1 MYKEIKNHLF
11 IQLVFFMKPSFRYL
25 DIVYAT
31 GSTSFKYLFTS
42 VSRLVCGKRYR
53 GKHLIYSQA
62 LNCISCSTVFAA
74 MQVYYCMITLIIF
87 FSFSQQICKEL
98 DLFDVYYK
106 CHTDKTQEHACLFYW
121 IQHDNRILM

>member
-1 MYKEIKNHLF
+1 MYKEIKNNFF
-11 IQLVFFMKPSFRYL
+11 IQLVFFLKPFFRYL

-87 FSFSQQICKEL
+87 FSFSQQIMCLMYIISVTQTKHKNML
-98 DLFDVYYK
+98 VYSTEFNMTIEY
-106 CHTDKTQEHACLFYW
+106 
-121 IQHDNRILM
+121 

>member
-1 MYKEIKNHLF
+1 MYKEIKNHFF
-11 IQLVFFMKPSFRYL
+11 IQLGFFMKPSFRYL

-62 LNCISCSTVFAA
+62 SNCISCSTVFAA
-74 MQVYYCMITLIIF
+74 MQVYYCMITLIII

-98 DLFDVYYK
+98 DLFDVYDK

>member
-1 MYKEIKNHLF
+1 MYKEIKNHFF

-62 LNCISCSTVFAA
+62 SNCISCSTVFAA

-98 DLFDVYYK
+98 DLFDV
-106 CHTDKTQEHACLFYW
+106 HIISVTQTKHKNMLVYSTEFNMTIEY
-121 IQHDNRILM
+121 